1 MKRLSY
7 LDRHPLLTMYLTPLI
22 DVLLVL
28 IIFLVLSTSFAKF
41 NYLDI
46 VPPAAAE
53 KRDQISGPPQKLVEL
68 GADGSILVDKQPASL
83 EDLKTIPLPD
93 DTVTLA
99 VDRKC
104 RFNDFA
110 RVFDVLSYRN
120 PKINLVYNL
129 E

>member
-1 MKRLSY
+1 MKKLSY
-7 LDRHPLLTMYLTPLI
+7 LNRHPLLTMYLTPLI

-28 IIFLVLSTSFAKF
+28 IIFLVLSTSFARF

-53 KRDQISGPPQKLVEL
+53 KREVTGPPLKLIEL
-68 GADGSILVDKQPASL
+68 AADGSILVDKQPATL

-93 DTVTLA
+93 ETVTLA

-110 RVFDVLSYRN
+110 RVFDVLSFRN